1 MFCSSYCTRVFA
13 KDDNLAVQVAG
24 GGETLKDGEGEVV
37 EQRVLVHRVLHL
49 GHLGEAMS
57 ILA

>member
-1 MFCSSYCTRVFA
+1 MFWSSYCTRVFA
-13 KDDNLAVQVAG
+13 KVDNLAVQVAG
-24 GGETLKDGEGEVV
+24 SGETLKDGEGEVV

-57 ILA
+57 ILV